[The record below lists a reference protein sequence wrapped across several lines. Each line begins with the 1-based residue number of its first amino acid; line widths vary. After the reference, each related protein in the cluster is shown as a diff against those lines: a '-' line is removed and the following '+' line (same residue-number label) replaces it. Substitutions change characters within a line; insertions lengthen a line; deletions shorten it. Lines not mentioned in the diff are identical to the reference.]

1 MYRVMIIED
10 DEKIRKIIGS
20 HLEKYG
26 YSVAEAIDYSNIKGE
41 FIREKPD
48 VVFMDINLPKYDG
61 FYWCREIRAI
71 SKVPVI
77 FISARSS
84 DMDQVMAIENGG
96 DDYIIKPF
104 SIEVLSAK
112 LKGVIRRA
120 YGEYSTA
127 DDSGILE
134 IDGLILNKNKNSLE
148 YSGKS
153 IELSKREFS
162 LICCLMKKTGCIVS
176 REELLEALWD
186 DTEFVDDNTLSVNV
200 TRARKRLEDV
210 GIYNA
215 IETKRGLGYCLN
227 NTWKLEK

>member
-26 YSVAEAIDYSNIKGE
+26 YSVAEVKDYSNIKGE

-61 FYWCREIRAI
+61 FYWCREIRSI

-77 FISARSS
+77 FVSARSS

-134 IDGLILNKNKNSLE
+134 ADGLILNKNKNTLE
-148 YSGKS
+148 HSGKS

-162 LICCLMKKTGCIVS
+162 LIYCLMKKVGCIVS

-200 TRARKRLEDV
+200 TRVRKRLEDV
-210 GIYNA
+210 GIYNV

-227 NTWKLEK
+227 NTWKSDK